1 MNQSHP
7 IIIGETNTQFIDGD
21 RSARYPKREEYVDS
35 GIMFLNGESINRVT
49 INKEAVNFITE
60 QKYRDIKKGRIAR
73 NDILLTTRGNGIG
86 DAAFVTTNDKGLI
99 NAQMLI
105 LRADNKDIYAKYLF
119 YYITSNSLQNYILN
133 FASGSA
139 QRQIPIRDLKKIPIY
154 LPKAQAQRKI
164 AAILSAYDELI
175 DNNQRRIALLEKMV
189 EEIYREWFVRL
200 RFPGHEKVRIVKG
213 MPEQWRFDEASKFFN
228 LAKGISY
235 AAEELTDDTGHMPFI
250 NLKSFNR
257 GGGYREDGL
266 KYYSGQHKPEQ
277 VDYQNGVVM
286 AVTDMTQDRA
296 VIGQVARIP
305 ALGEKG
311 AVISLDTVK
320 LIPKN
325 IHKTFLYAYMR
336 YSGFANFI
344 KEFANGANVLHLK
357 PDLILQQKI
366 LISPIPLQNKF
377 AQIVEPLYAEADM
390 LGKANIQLG
399 KMRAML
405 LPRLISGKLSV
416 EHLNI
421 QFPSGM
427 EEAINT

>member
-35 GIMFLNGESINRVT
+35 GIMFLNGESINRGT

-154 LPKAQAQRKI
+154 LPKTQAQRKI

-200 RFPGHEKVRIVKG
+200 RFPGHEKARIFKG

-235 AAEELTDDTGHMPFI
+235 AAEELTDDTEHMPFI

-266 KYYSGQHKPEQ
+266 KYYSGQFKPEQ
-277 VDYQNGVVM
+277 VVYQNDVVM
-286 AVTDMTQDRA
+286 VVTDMTQDRA

-305 ALGEKG
+305 DLGEKG

-325 IHKTFLYAYMR
+325 VHKTFLYAYMR

-366 LISPIPLQNKF
+366 MIPPIPLQNKF